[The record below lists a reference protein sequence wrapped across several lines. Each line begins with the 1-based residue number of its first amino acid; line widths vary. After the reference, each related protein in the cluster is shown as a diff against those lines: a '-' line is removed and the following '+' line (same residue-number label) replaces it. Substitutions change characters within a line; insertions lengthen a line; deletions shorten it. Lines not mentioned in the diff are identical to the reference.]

1 VVVLVSDGRA
11 NVGLK
16 GGLGSDDARTMAAR
30 IRESKVNAL
39 VVDTSETAAAGASA
53 RELARLSG
61 GEYVRLPRPEPTA
74 ISGAVK
80 ARLEAV

>member
-1 VVVLVSDGRA
+1 V
-11 NVGLK
+11 
-16 GGLGSDDARTMAAR
+16 TMHA
-30 IRESKVNAL
+30 
-39 VVDTSETAAAGASA
+39 TSETAAAGASA